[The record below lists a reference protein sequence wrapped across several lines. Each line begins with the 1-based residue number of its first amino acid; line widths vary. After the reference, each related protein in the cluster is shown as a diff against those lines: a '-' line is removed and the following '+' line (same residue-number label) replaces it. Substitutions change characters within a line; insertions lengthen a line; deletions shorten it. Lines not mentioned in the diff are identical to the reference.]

1 MVFDFTGKTVW
12 VTGAGKGIGYVTALA
27 FADAGAKVT
36 GFDLA
41 FPQENYP
48 FVIETLDV
56 SDAAQ
61 VSDVCGRLLAVEERL
76 DVLVNAAGILRM
88 GATDQ
93 LSQEDWQ
100 QTFAVNVGGAFN
112 LFQQTMGQFRRQQSG
127 AIVTVA
133 SDAAHTPRIGM
144 SAYGASKAAL
154 KSLALTVGLE
164 LAGSGVRCN
173 LVSPG
178 STDTDMQRTLWTCDD
193 AEQQRIRG
201 FGEQFKLGIP
211 LGKIARPQEI
221 ASTILFLASDAAS
234 HITLQDIV
242 VDGGSTLGGVM
253 IWKRHLS
260 LDALNAT
267 SQNTLVAHLG
277 IVYTRLGDDTL
288 EAEMPVD
295 ARTHQPFGLL
305 HGGASAALAETLGS
319 MAGFLMTRDG
329 QNVVGTELNATHHRA
344 VAQGTVRGVCQPLH
358 LGRSSQSWEI
368 VVFDEQGRRCCTCRL
383 STMVLG

>member
-12 VTGAGKGIGYVTALA
+12 VTGAGKGIGYATALA
-27 FADAGAKVT
+27 FVEAGAQVT

-41 FPQENYP
+41 FPHGEYP
-48 FVIETLDV
+48 FATETLDV
-56 SDAAQ
+56 ADAAQ
-61 VSDVCGRLLAVEERL
+61 ASDVCGRLLSSLERL

-112 LFQQTMGQFRRQQSG
+112 LFQQTMGQFRHQQGG

-164 LAGSGVRCN
+164 LAGSDVRCN

-178 STDTDMQRTLWTCDD
+178 STDTDMQRTLWTSDD
-193 AEQQRIRG
+193 AEQRRIRG

-221 ASTILFLASDAAS
+221 AATVLFLASDAAS

-242 VDGGSTLGGVM
+242 VDGGSTLGRNDLETSFNARGAE
-253 IWKRHLS
+253 RHQPEYDGGAPWHRLYPPRGRYAGS
-260 LDALNAT
+260 RDAGGCPHPPA
-267 SQNTLVAHLG
+267 VWPAAWR
-277 IVYTRLGDDTL
+277 RLGGAGGNAGLNGRFSDD
-288 EAEMPVD
+288 P
-295 ARTHQPFGLL
+295 
-305 HGGASAALAETLGS
+305 
-319 MAGFLMTRDG
+319 
-329 QNVVGTELNATHHRA
+329 
-344 VAQGTVRGVCQPLH
+344 
-358 LGRSSQSWEI
+358 
-368 VVFDEQGRRCCTCRL
+368 
-383 STMVLG
+383 